1 MLCHRPASERRRRV
15 SDEQRSMQEQEWL
28 RQDPAQEQEWLRQ
41 LSLIYVGLIIIGVY
55 LVQPFLT
62 ARSLDVSATIC
73 VVAFSLTIPLLA
85 FLVILNRQEGYGRR
99 GARSRLVAVAQ
110 AAALGAATVGVV
122 AGFWHILWIAG
133 VGIVAGGLVGRAV
146 LSAGYVGPVQDW
158 RLNRDQQ
165 P

>member
-85 FLVILNRQEGYGRR
+85 FLGILHRQEAYRR
-99 GARSRLVAVAQ
+99 RLATSPLGALR
-110 AAALGAATVGVV
+110 AAA
-122 AGFWHILWIAG
+122 
-133 VGIVAGGLVGRAV
+133 AV
-146 LSAGYVGPVQDW
+146 
-158 RLNRDQQ
+158 
-165 P
+165 